1 MKQIVSRIINEEE
14 RVKREY
20 KGRRLA
26 ISRSSVYRLDIIPTC
41 FMCNQVLDPAADI
54 IT

>member
-14 RVKREY
+14 RVKCEC

-26 ISRSSVYRLDIIPTC
+26 ISRSVYRLANPTC
-41 FMCNQVLDPAADI
+41 FMCNQVRHPADI